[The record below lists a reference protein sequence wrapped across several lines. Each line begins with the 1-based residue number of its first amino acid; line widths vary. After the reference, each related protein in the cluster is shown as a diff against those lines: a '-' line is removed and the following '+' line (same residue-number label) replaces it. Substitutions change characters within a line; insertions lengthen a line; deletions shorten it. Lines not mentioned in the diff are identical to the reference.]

1 MTARLRLT
9 IRRAE
14 FKLIN
19 KQLIGND
26 LAESGNGVLGLLSGN
41 MAGQTYK
48 NH

>member
-1 MTARLRLT
+1 MTATLRLT
-9 IRRAE
+9 IQRAE

-19 KQLIGND
+19 ELLIGND
-26 LAESGNGVLGLLSGN
+26 LAESGNGVLELLSGN